1 MSGDM
6 SGGIRLSAL
15 VTAHNEE
22 AQLAQCL
29 ECLAFADET
38 VVVLDKCTDGSKD
51 IALRFT
57 DRRVEGAWEREGE
70 RRNAGIEAC
79 RGKWIFEIDADERAP
94 KALADEI
101 LGVIERTAGGTAR
114 GTDYDIFNI
123 PVDNYV
129 GGRLVRHGW
138 GGLFGKNGYPG
149 LFLKGVKVWGGE
161 WVHPHLTVTGR
172 QGPDLKTP
180 ITHYVDK
187 SISDMLGRLDRYTE
201 LRARD
206 LIEKDEIGSLPNMV
220 RKIFSRFWKCYVLRR
235 GYRENGYGFV
245 TALCAALYPVLSHLK
260 ATLELKE

>member
-1 MSGDM
+1 MNGD
-6 SGGIRLSAL
+6 IRLSAL
-15 VTAHNEE
+15 VTVHNEE
-22 AQLAQCL
+22 AQLADCL
-29 ECLAFADET
+29 ERLSFADET

-57 DRRVEGAWEREGE
+57 DRLVEGSWDREGE
-70 RRNAGIEAC
+70 RRNAGIESC
-79 RGKWIFEIDADERAP
+79 RGKWIFEIDANERAP

-101 LGVIERTAGGTAR
+101 LGVIAA
-114 GTDYDIFNI
+114 TDCDIFNI
-123 PVDNYV
+123 PVENHV
-129 GGRLVRHGW
+129 GDRLVRHGW

-149 LFLKGVKVWGGE
+149 LFRKGVKVWGGE
-161 WVHPHLTVTGR
+161 RVHPHLTVTGR
-172 QGPDLKTP
+172 QGPDLKIP

-187 SISDMLGRLDRYTE
+187 SISDMLRRLDRYTK
-201 LRARD
+201 LRAHD

-245 TALCAALYPVLSHLK
+245 IALCAALYPVLSHLK